1 MQVNIVSLATRDLD
15 IPGVGTIRA
24 GEHRTV
30 LVLDENWGL
39 TRPNLEAARIA
50 GDLTFAIDVEER
62 LELLE
67 SHGVP
72 ASELAF
78 DNSTNGFA
86 ATNVQAAI
94 EEIDTYLDGLTA
106 ESVDYDNDASA
117 LEATDVQSAIDEV
130 VERVVALEEAPAPA
144 SKLTFDPTGT
154 GLAATTVQ
162 AAIAE
167 VNAAIPQLEDRV
179 AALEGAPSNL
189 GGALA
194 ASWSPSI
201 DINSI
206 NGGSLTLDA

>member
-1 MQVNIVSLATRDLD
+1 MQVNIVSLATHDLD

-39 TRPNLEAARIA
+39 TRPNLDAAHIA

-117 LEATDVQSAIDEV
+117 LEATDVQGAIDEV
-130 VERVVALEEAPAPA
+130 VERVVALEEAPA

-206 NGGSLTLDA
+206 NGGSLTRDA